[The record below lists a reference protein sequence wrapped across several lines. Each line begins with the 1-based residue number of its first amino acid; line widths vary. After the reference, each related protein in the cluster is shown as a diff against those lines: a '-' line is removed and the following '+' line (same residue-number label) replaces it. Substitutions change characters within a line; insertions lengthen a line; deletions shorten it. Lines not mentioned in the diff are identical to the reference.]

1 MVKAI
6 RKLSLIQKIM
16 IGIVIGTTLGFLV
29 PEWTFISVL
38 GELFVGALK
47 AIAPILVFVLII
59 ASLSQQKAGAKT
71 YVGSI
76 LVVYLLATFLA
87 AVVAVTASYLFPV
100 KIVLEAAQESQAA
113 PTQLS
118 DVLSNVLTSVV
129 QNPIQ
134 AMIEGNY
141 LSVLFWSS
149 LIGIGLRQS
158 SVATKDVIAN
168 LSTGITTVVQM
179 IIGIAPIGILGLV
192 FHSVA
197 TTGIAGLAKYGQLL
211 LLLIGTMA
219 VVALV
224 VYPAIVFWNI
234 RQNPYPLVFFVLKES
249 AIPAFFTRSSAANI
263 PINME
268 LAKAMDLNEESYAV
282 SIPLGATINMGGAAI
297 TITIMTLA
305 AVHTL
310 GMSVPIYLAL
320 LLSIIAAVSACGASG
335 IAGGSLLLIPLAC
348 SLFGISNDIAMQV
361 VGVGFIVGVVQDSIE
376 TALNSSSDLLFT
388 TSVELADR
396 RKNGEIIDV
405 KALIGKSQLVV
416 EQENI

>member
-1 MVKAI
+1 M
-6 RKLSLIQKIM
+6 
-16 IGIVIGTTLGFLV
+16 
-29 PEWTFISVL
+29 
-38 GELFVGALK
+38 
-47 AIAPILVFVLII
+47 
-59 ASLSQQKAGAKT
+59 
-71 YVGSI
+71 
-76 LVVYLLATFLA
+76 YLLATFLV

-100 KIVLEAAQESQAA
+100 KIVLEAAQEAQAA

-224 VYPAIVFWNI
+224 VYPAIVFGIFGKI
-234 RQNPYPLVFFVLKES
+234 R
-249 AIPAFFTRSSAANI
+249 IR
-263 PINME
+263 
-268 LAKAMDLNEESYAV
+268 
-282 SIPLGATINMGGAAI
+282 
-297 TITIMTLA
+297 
-305 AVHTL
+305 
-310 GMSVPIYLAL
+310 
-320 LLSIIAAVSACGASG
+320 
-335 IAGGSLLLIPLAC
+335 
-348 SLFGISNDIAMQV
+348 
-361 VGVGFIVGVVQDSIE
+361 
-376 TALNSSSDLLFT
+376 
-388 TSVELADR
+388 
-396 RKNGEIIDV
+396 
-405 KALIGKSQLVV
+405 
-416 EQENI
+416 

>member
-1 MVKAI
+1 
-6 RKLSLIQKIM
+6 
-16 IGIVIGTTLGFLV
+16 
-29 PEWTFISVL
+29 
-38 GELFVGALK
+38 
-47 AIAPILVFVLII
+47 
-59 ASLSQQKAGAKT
+59 
-71 YVGSI
+71 
-76 LVVYLLATFLA
+76 
-87 AVVAVTASYLFPV
+87 
-100 KIVLEAAQESQAA
+100 
-113 PTQLS
+113 
-118 DVLSNVLTSVV
+118 
-129 QNPIQ
+129 
-134 AMIEGNY
+134 MIEGNY

-282 SIPLGATINMGGAAI
+282 SIPLGATINMGGGHYDYYYDI
-297 TITIMTLA
+297 GGSPHIRHVRTNLF
-305 AVHTL
+305 
-310 GMSVPIYLAL
+310 
-320 LLSIIAAVSACGASG
+320 SIIVEHHRRCFCLWGFRNCWWLLVVNSAC
-335 IAGGSLLLIPLAC
+335 
-348 SLFGISNDIAMQV
+348 M
-361 VGVGFIVGVVQDSIE
+361 
-376 TALNSSSDLLFT
+376 
-388 TSVELADR
+388 
-396 RKNGEIIDV
+396 
-405 KALIGKSQLVV
+405 
-416 EQENI
+416 

>member
-1 MVKAI
+1 M
-6 RKLSLIQKIM
+6 
-16 IGIVIGTTLGFLV
+16 
-29 PEWTFISVL
+29 
-38 GELFVGALK
+38 
-47 AIAPILVFVLII
+47 
-59 ASLSQQKAGAKT
+59 
-71 YVGSI
+71 
-76 LVVYLLATFLA
+76 
-87 AVVAVTASYLFPV
+87 
-100 KIVLEAAQESQAA
+100 EAAQEAQAA

-320 LLSIIAAVSACGASG
+320 LLSIIAACGASG